1 MQFMSNY
8 TSAAA
13 FRRPLEKQNG
23 ERENEQNRRIFW
35 LKNKL
40 LTSTFYTGPGGMSKV
55 KPKPPKKR
63 RKKEKGGNIQKEISP
78 VTHSRVRDHSL
89 GEKLFLKKRR
99 KRKPWRDRGL
109 PARLWRPLRALA
121 ERNGVAVPRS
131 ITVWPL
137 TIGESLMK
145 Q

>member
-1 MQFMSNY
+1 MHKHSNRVYKGIFFNSAMQFMSNY

-63 RKKEKGGNIQKEISP
+63 RKEEKGGNIQKEISP
-78 VTHSRVRDHSL
+78 VTHSRVRDHCL
-89 GEKLFLKKRR
+89 LERNYYFLKKGGKENHGGTVVSRHVSGG
-99 KRKPWRDRGL
+99 PFGL
-109 PARLWRPLRALA
+109 
-121 ERNGVAVPRS
+121 
-131 ITVWPL
+131 
-137 TIGESLMK
+137 
-145 Q
+145 

>member
-13 FRRPLEKQNG
+13 FRWPLEKQNG

-63 RKKEKGGNIQKEISP
+63 RKEEKGGNIQKEISP
-78 VTHSRVRDHSL
+78 VTHSRVRDHCL
-89 GEKLFLKKRR
+89 LERIFLKKGG
-99 KRKPWRDRGL
+99 K
-109 PARLWRPLRALA
+109 
-121 ERNGVAVPRS
+121 ENHGVHGGTVVSRHVSGGPRE
-131 ITVWPL
+131 L
-137 TIGESLMK
+137 
-145 Q
+145 